1 MHPEAQGLEQL
12 YRDDGQSVPLR
23 QYEIIRPNK
32 TAQLQRA
39 IAEQGHPHRV
49 TWDNVAG
56 DWATAQTGAVYL
68 GHCYKDAAM
77 VVAIG
82 AIEK

>member
-1 MHPEAQGLEQL
+1 MGIFQFLSP
-12 YRDDGQSVPLR
+12 S
-23 QYEIIRPNK
+23 IIPSK
-32 TAQLQRA
+32 TARLQRA

-56 DWATAQTGAVYL
+56 YWATAPTGAVYL

-77 VVAIG
+77 VVTIG
-82 AIEK
+82 AIEGG